1 MASRRWITKPFPDSP
16 AQRSAIENLTRELGV
31 SPFLASLLV
40 QRGIHSF
47 EEARGF
53 FRPEIKHLH
62 DPFTMR
68 DMDRAIE
75 RLTLAMLRNEKI
87 LVYGDYDV
95 DGTTSV
101 ALFYGFMKTLYP
113 HLDYYIPDRYKEGY
127 GISQTG
133 VQWAADNDFTLIV
146 ALDCGIKSI
155 DRIAEAKA
163 LGVDFIICDHHRPGR
178 GTAGDELP
186 DAAAVLDPKRADCL
200 YPYKELTGCGVG
212 FKLLHA
218 LCLFNDLPLEQLYPY
233 MDLVM
238 VSIASDIVPITGENR
253 VLAYYGLKYLN
264 ATPSIGLKALIK
276 VAGFTRELDINNVVF
291 GLGPRINAAGRIKH
305 AKEAVRL
312 LLADNEVEAE
322 QFAFDINVHNKNRR
336 EFDTSTTDQ
345 ALAMI
350 EADEWLKNAKSTVLF
365 EPSWHKGVIGIV
377 ASRCIEHY
385 HRPTIILTQS
395 NEKVAGSARSVPG
408 FDVYEAIEECA
419 DLLEQF
425 GGHTFAAG
433 LTLMPENI
441 PAFRQ
446 KFETVVSGRI
456 QEEMLTP
463 MLEVDMPL
471 DFDQI
476 DAKFVR
482 ILKQMGPFGPHNL
495 QPIFRTDNVYMSGLV
510 TKMQEKH
517 IKFWVQ
523 QGQPASRVA
532 GYRLQAIGFGMAA
545 EWADRLFND
554 EPLSICYQIE
564 ENHYNG
570 QISLQLVLKDI
581 RCQ

>member
-1 MASRRWITKPFPDSP
+1 MEPRLRRWITKRFPDKP
-16 AQRSAIENLTRELGV
+16 DERTAIENLTRELGV

-40 QRGIHSF
+40 QRGVTTF
-47 EEARGF
+47 EESRTF
-53 FRPEIKHLH
+53 FRPELRHLH
-62 DPFTMR
+62 DPFAMC
-68 DMDRAIE
+68 DMDRAIS
-75 RLTLAMLRNEKI
+75 RLTLAMLRGEKI

-101 ALFYGFMKTLYP
+101 ALFYGFLKTL
-113 HLDYYIPDRYKEGY
+113 HAHVDYYIPDRYKEGY
-127 GISQTG
+127 GISQMG
-133 VQWAADNDFTLIV
+133 VQWAADNGFTLIV
-146 ALDCGIKSI
+146 ALDCGIKSVE
-155 DRIAEAKA
+155 RVAEAKA
-163 LGVDFIICDHHRPGR
+163 LGIDFIICDHHRPGSQI
-178 GTAGDELP
+178 P
-186 DAAAVLDPKRADCL
+186 DAAAVLDPKRSDCK

-218 LCLFNDLPLEQLYPY
+218 LCLFNDIPLDTLYPY
-233 MDLVM
+233 MDLVV

-264 ATPSIGLKALIK
+264 ASPRTGLKALIK
-276 VAGFTRELDINNVVF
+276 VAGFQRELDINNVVF

-305 AKEAVRL
+305 GKEAVRL
-312 LLADNEVEAE
+312 LLADDETEAD
-322 QFAFDINVHNKNRR
+322 QFAFDINAHNKSRR
-336 EFDTSTTDQ
+336 EYDVSTTDQ

-350 EADEWLKNAKSTVLF
+350 EADEYLKNAKSTVLF
-365 EPSWHKGVIGIV
+365 DASWHKGIIGIV
-377 ASRCIEHY
+377 ASRCIERY

-419 DLLEQF
+419 ELLEQF

-433 LTLMPENI
+433 LTLRPENI

-446 KFETVVSGRI
+446 KFERVVSGRI
-456 QEEMLTP
+456 QDEMLTP
-463 MLEVDMPL
+463 MIEIDMPL

-482 ILKQMGPFGPHNL
+482 ILKQMGPFGPSNL
-495 QPIFRTDNVYMSGLV
+495 QPTFRTDNVYISGLV
-510 TKMQEKH
+510 TRMQEKH

-532 GYRLQAIGFGMAA
+532 GYRIQAVGFNMAA
-545 EWADRLFND
+545 EWGDRLTND

-570 QISLQLVLKDI
+570 QINLQLVLKDI
-581 RCQ
+581 RIS

>member
-1 MASRRWITKPFPDSP
+1 MSSRRWITKPFPDSP
-16 AQRSAIENLTRELGV
+16 PQRLAIESLTRELGI

-40 QRGIHSF
+40 QRGVTSY

-62 DPFTMR
+62 NPFDMR

-75 RLTLAMLRNEKI
+75 RLTMAMLRNEKI

-101 ALFYGFMKTLYP
+101 ALFYGFMKTIYP

-127 GISQTG
+127 GISKTG
-133 VQWAADNDFTLIV
+133 VQWAADNEFTLIV
-146 ALDCGIKSI
+146 ALDCGIKSV
-155 DRIAEAKA
+155 DRVAEAKK
-163 LGVDFIICDHHRPGR
+163 LGVDFIICDHHRP
-178 GTAGDELP
+178 GDELP
-186 DAAAVLDPKRADCL
+186 DAAAVLDPKRADCQ

-253 VLAYYGLKYLN
+253 VLAYYGLKCLN

-312 LLADNEVEAE
+312 LLADSEAEAE
-322 QFAFDINVHNKNRR
+322 QFAFEINVHNKNRR

-350 EADEWLKNAKSTVLF
+350 EADEYLKNAKSTVLF

-433 LTLMPENI
+433 LTLIPENI
-441 PAFRQ
+441 TAFRQ

-463 MLEVDMPL
+463 RLDIDMPL

-495 QPIFRTDNVYMSGLV
+495 QPVFRTDNVYMSGLV

-554 EPLSICYQIE
+554 EPMSICYQIE

>member
-1 MASRRWITKPFPDSP
+1 MPSRRWITKPFPDSP
-16 AQRSAIENLTRELGV
+16 TQRSAIESLTRELNI

-47 EEARGF
+47 AEARGF
-53 FRPEIKHLH
+53 FRPEIGHLH
-62 DPFTMR
+62 NPFEMR

-75 RLTLAMLRNEKI
+75 RLTMAMLRNEKI

-101 ALFYGFMKTLYP
+101 ALFYGFMKTIYP

-133 VQWAADNDFTLIV
+133 VQWAADNEFTLIV

-155 DRIAEAKA
+155 DRVAEAKA
-163 LGVDFIICDHHRPGR
+163 LGVDFIICDHHRPGS
-178 GTAGDELP
+178 ELP
-186 DAAAVLDPKRADCL
+186 DAAAVLDPKRADCQ

-253 VLAYYGLKYLN
+253 VLAYYGLKCLN
-264 ATPSIGLKALIK
+264 ATPSIGLKALIN

-312 LLADNEVEAE
+312 LLADNEQEAE

-446 KFETVVSGRI
+446 KFEAVVSSRI
-456 QEEMLTP
+456 QEDMLTP
-463 MLEVDMPL
+463 MIEVDMPL

-495 QPIFRTDNVYMSGLV
+495 QPVFRTDNVYMSGLV

-554 EPLSICYQIE
+554 EPMSICYQIE

>member
-16 AQRSAIENLTRELGV
+16 DQRSATESLTRELGV

-40 QRGIHSF
+40 QRGITSF
-47 EEARGF
+47 DEARFF

-75 RLTLAMLRNEKI
+75 RLTMAMLRNEKI

-101 ALFYGFMKTLYP
+101 TLFYGFMKTIYP

-133 VQWAADNDFTLIV
+133 VQWAADNDFTLVV

-155 DRIAEAKA
+155 DRVAEAKA
-163 LGVDFIICDHHRPGR
+163 LGVDFIICDHHRPGI
-178 GTAGDELP
+178 ELP

-253 VLAYYGLKYLN
+253 VLAYYGLKCLN

-312 LLADNEVEAE
+312 LLADNEAEAE

-336 EFDTSTTDQ
+336 EFDTSTTEQ

-446 KFETVVSGRI
+446 KFESVVSGRI

-554 EPLSICYQIE
+554 EPISICYQIE

-581 RCQ
+581 RRQ

>member
-1 MASRRWITKPFPDSP
+1 MNSRRWITKPFPDAP
-16 AQRSAIENLTRELGV
+16 TQRLAIESLTRELGV

-40 QRGIHSF
+40 QRDISSF
-47 EEARGF
+47 DKARFF
-53 FRPEIKHLH
+53 FRPEISHLH
-62 DPFTMR
+62 DPFTMH

-75 RLTLAMLRNEKI
+75 RLTMAMLREEKI

-101 ALFYGFMKTLYP
+101 ALFYGFMKTIYP

-127 GISQTG
+127 GISQLG
-133 VQWAADNDFTLIV
+133 VQWAADNGFTLIV
-146 ALDCGIKSI
+146 ALDCGIKSVE
-155 DRIAEAKA
+155 RVAEAKT
-163 LGVDFIICDHHRPGR
+163 LGVDFIICDHHRPG
-178 GTAGDELP
+178 TELP
-186 DAAAVLDPKRADCL
+186 DAAAVLDPKRADCQ

-218 LCLFNDLPLEQLYPY
+218 LCLFRGIPLEQLYPY
-233 MDLVM
+233 LDLVM

-253 VLAYYGLKYLN
+253 VLAYYGLKCLN
-264 ATPSIGLKALIK
+264 TAPCTGLKALIK
-276 VAGFTRELDINNVVF
+276 VAGFQRELDINNVVF

-312 LLADNEVEAE
+312 LLAETDEEAD
-322 QFAFDINVHNKNRR
+322 QFAADINVHNKNRR

-433 LTLMPENI
+433 LTLLPENI

-463 MLEVDMPL
+463 MIEIDMPL

-482 ILKQMGPFGPHNL
+482 VLKQMGPFGPHNL
-495 QPIFRTDNVYMSGLV
+495 QPVFRTDNVYISGLV

-545 EWADRLFND
+545 EWANQLFND

-564 ENHYNG
+564 ENHFNG
-570 QISLQLVLKDI
+570 QVSLQLVLKDI
-581 RCQ
+581 RRTPNP